1 MAARYSGCSLSTDLS
16 FVTFCTVLTTEA
28 WKNPPIGGTVTIGS
42 GGSQRKTARNMRRR
56 VSRFHG
62 EWLPRKPPQEHREEA
77 PQSGVLPEIRLE
89 GESVVFYLDIA
100 TASGTSRLVLRCDAD
115 GNVWASAEGGL

>member
-1 MAARYSGCSLSTDLS
+1 LS

-42 GGSQRKTARNMRRR
+42 GGSQGKTVRSKMAGCLQPVRIMRRR

-62 EWLPRKPPQEHREEA
+62 EWLPRKPPQGHREEA

>member
-1 MAARYSGCSLSTDLS
+1 MRSKMAGCLQP
-16 FVTFCTVLTTEA
+16 VR
-28 WKNPPIGGTVTIGS
+28 I
-42 GGSQRKTARNMRRR
+42 MRRR

-62 EWLPRKPPQEHREEA
+62 EWLPRKPPQGHREEA

-100 TASGTSRLVLRCDAD
+100 AGRGPARLVLRCDST
-115 GNVWASAEGGL
+115 GNVWSSIAPAAGVDGQAGEEDDEPAA